1 MHQTFYG
8 YFFFHSSFNHK
19 FKIDEMSDESILHL
33 EQNLVGIKLAYEF
46 CSAYLWRDDV
56 LPSCQKNANFVLLPN
71 EYIHLLVSIFRF
83 VSSV

>member
-1 MHQTFYG
+1 MCCAFVRMHQTFYG

-46 CSAYLWRDDV
+46 CSA
-56 LPSCQKNANFVLLPN
+56 
-71 EYIHLLVSIFRF
+71 
-83 VSSV
+83 